1 MLAYMVHNA
10 ELFAFRSW
18 VVVFLVFSQAQQ
30 AEGAFGIAWRATII
44 ATAINLI
51 GMPASF
57 LTNELAHKLGRP
69 PVLLVVMTASA
80 AMAVVLGR
88 SEERRV
94 GKECVST
101 CRSRWSPDH

>member
-10 ELFAFRSW
+10 ELFAFRAW
-18 VVVFLVFSQAQQ
+18 VVVCLVFIQAQQ

-51 GMPASF
+51 GMPASV

-69 PVLLVVMTASA
+69 PVLLVGMTAA
-80 AMAVVLGR
+80 AVMAVVLGFSADLKGGR
-88 SEERRV
+88 GRELLAV
-94 GKECVST
+94 
-101 CRSRWSPDH
+101 

>member
-30 AEGAFGIAWRATII
+30 AEGAFGIAWRATVI

-51 GMPASF
+51 GMPASV

-69 PVLLVVMTASA
+69 PVLLVVMTDSA
-80 AMAVVLGR
+80 VR
-88 SEERRV
+88 SEERRG

-101 CRSRWSPDH
+101 GRSRWSPDH